1 VDGRPDA
8 HGWGSNISFPFALQA
23 YNEYNACM
31 KSIQYTIRGITR
43 PIDDKIRERAAR
55 DGKSLN
61 ETVLEVLKSGLG
73 IGDSQVRYNDLDDLA
88 GTWVSDPEF
97 DRVIE
102 EMDRVDPDLWK

>member
-1 VDGRPDA
+1 
-8 HGWGSNISFPFALQA
+8 
-23 YNEYNACM
+23 M
-31 KSIQYTIRGITR
+31 
-43 PIDDKIRERAAR
+43 DDKIRERAAR

-97 DRVIE
+97 DRAIE

>member
-1 VDGRPDA
+1 
-8 HGWGSNISFPFALQA
+8 
-23 YNEYNACM
+23 M

-43 PIDDKIRERAAR
+43 PMDDKIRQRAVS

-61 ETVLEVLKSGLG
+61 ETVLDVLKSGLG